1 MRVETELMRGA
12 GPVAVLKLLERGEM
26 YGYELVEAISRRTEG
41 VLDMGQSTLYP
52 LLYNLEA
59 KGLIKS
65 RWEEAGAAAGADSG
79 ARGARSGAGAKP
91 TGADA
96 GAPEKPASRARKYY
110 SLTGKG
116 KARLAKDSK
125 QWGALIGAMRAL
137 GVAPDATPR
146 AALGLAF
153 RARPRSGVLA
163 FVARALPSIGGAA

>member
-26 YGYELVEAISRRTEG
+26 YGYELVEAIARRTEG

-65 RWEEAGAAAGADSG
+65 RWEEAGGGARDGAAGN
-79 ARGARSGAGAKP
+79 
-91 TGADA
+91 
-96 GAPEKPASRARKYY
+96 SRARKYY

-137 GVAPDATPR
+137 GVTPDATPH
-146 AALGLAF
+146 AALHASLRGTSRGGMLA
-153 RARPRSGVLA
+153 L
-163 FVARALPSIGGAA
+163 VARLRPSIGGVA

>member
-26 YGYELVEAISRRTEG
+26 YGYELVEAIARRTEG

-65 RWEEAGAAAGADSG
+65 RWEEAGVGAQGARGGASERSPGADSG
-79 ARGARSGAGAKP
+79 AR
-91 TGADA
+91 
-96 GAPEKPASRARKYY
+96 EKPASRARKYY

-137 GVAPDATPR
+137 GVTPDATPR
-146 AALGLAF
+146 AALGTGPRETP
-153 RARPRSGVLA
+153 RAGVFACLIC
-163 FVARALPSIGGAA
+163 ALPSIGGVA